1 MSILN
6 KKIIKEKHLCVVI
19 KPKNLKFCSVML
31 HHDLKKKN
39 LLASWS
45 HKTQYKLSM
54 WPESLMLQG
63 SAMSKKLPQWKSIA
77 TYFIIMMIIIWTE
90 FKHSNSLLVKVYR
103 LLSKGIQ
110 TVHCPD
116 ILNVIQRNPHSHLQ
130 DRTKSTWGT
139 SAEII
144 STLPSSTSYY
154 DAICFAGFTFCM
166 IIN

>member
-6 KKIIKEKHLCVVI
+6 KKLIKEKHLCVVI

-31 HHDLKKKN
+31 HHDLKKKTYWQAEAIKHN
-39 LLASWS
+39 TSCQMNVTRILDAAGISNV
-45 HKTQYKLSM
+45 
-54 WPESLMLQG
+54 
-63 SAMSKKLPQWKSIA
+63 KKAPPVKINCH
-77 TYFIIMMIIIWTE
+77 FIIMMIIIWTE
-90 FKHSNSLLVKVYR
+90 FKHLNSLLVKVYR
-103 LLSKGIQ
+103 HLSKGIQ

-116 ILNVIQRNPHSHLQ
+116 ILNVIQRNPHCHLQ

-154 DAICFAGFTFCM
+154 DAICFAGFIFCM